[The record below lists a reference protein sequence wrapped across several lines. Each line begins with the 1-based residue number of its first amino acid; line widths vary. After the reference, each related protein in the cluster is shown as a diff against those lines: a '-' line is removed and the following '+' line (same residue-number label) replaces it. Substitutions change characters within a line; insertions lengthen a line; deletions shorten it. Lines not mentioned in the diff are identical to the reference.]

1 MANGVTTEWEDI
13 HVKLGNYVA
22 RDKSPTGHELA
33 ADQLEAAEGVNPFE
47 DKKMKEL
54 DDNDSDF

>member
-1 MANGVTTEWEDI
+1 MTTEWEDI